1 MFLDA
6 EESVEVEEVEID
18 SIGNTKSQVQGIK

>member
-6 EESVEVEEVEID
+6 EESVEIEEVEID
-18 SIGNTKSQVQGIK
+18 SIGNTKSQVKGIR